1 VQKQNYNK
9 VSFKTAFIDVFKKEI
24 ANINYLNI
32 APGFPP
38 FARGPYTAM
47 FVTQPWTIRQY
58 AGFSTAKASNEFYKQ
73 NLAGGQKGLS
83 IAFDLPTHRGY
94 DSDHPRAQGDVGA
107 AGVSIDTVEDMK
119 VLFDQIPLDE
129 ISVSMTM
136 NGAVI
141 PIMAFYIVAAKEQGV
156 SPDKLAGTIQNDV
169 LKEFMVRNTF
179 IYPPEES
186 MKLVGEVFSYTSR
199 NMPKFNSISVSGYH
213 MHEAGAPAYL
223 ELAYTL
229 ADGIEYIKTGIEAG
243 LKVDDFAPRIS
254 FFWAIGMNYMLEVA
268 KLRAGR
274 ILWAELIRELNAE
287 NPKSYILRTHC
298 QTSGY
303 SLTEQDPFN
312 NVSRTGLEA
321 LAGAHGQTQSL
332 HTNSLD
338 EAIALPTPFSARI
351 ARNTQI
357 FIQKET
363 DSCAN
368 IDPWAGSKEI
378 EILTIELLEK
388 ARKEIELIEEN
399 GGMTK
404 AINQGI
410 PKLKIEEAAAIKQA
424 RIDTGLE
431 HLIGINLNEQPRPN
445 MDVLTI
451 DLEQVRLEQI
461 NSITKTKKYRNED
474 VVQTILEKIESRA
487 RSLKENKG
495 KGNAEENILGLAVLA
510 AENRATLG
518 EISLAIEKSMTR
530 YNPPIRLISGVYKS
544 IVEKDEDFIKAVE
557 LTEKFAKKEGR
568 RPRILV
574 AKLGQDGHDRGAK
587 IVASGYADLGFDV
600 DMGPLFSMPDE
611 VAKQALEND
620 VHIVGISSLAGG
632 HKIWMPQLKYELKKL
647 GIGEVMLIAGGV
659 IPAEDYQFLYENGID
674 FVFGPGSKI
683 AKAAIKM
690 LEKLLEV

>member
-1 VQKQNYNK
+1 
-9 VSFKTAFIDVFKKEI
+9 
-24 ANINYLNI
+24 
-32 APGFPP
+32 
-38 FARGPYTAM
+38 
-47 FVTQPWTIRQY
+47 
-58 AGFSTAKASNEFYKQ
+58 
-73 NLAGGQKGLS
+73 
-83 IAFDLPTHRGY
+83 
-94 DSDHPRAQGDVGA
+94 
-107 AGVSIDTVEDMK
+107 
-119 VLFDQIPLDE
+119 
-129 ISVSMTM
+129 
-136 NGAVI
+136 
-141 PIMAFYIVAAKEQGV
+141 
-156 SPDKLAGTIQNDV
+156 
-169 LKEFMVRNTF
+169 
-179 IYPPEES
+179 